1 MKRAHYNSYYQLAAV
16 VLKRIARWI
25 GQFITLFAI
34 AILLCAIWIGLIYLS
49 CNHY

>member
-16 VLKRIARWI
+16 VLKSIARWI
-25 GQFITLFAI
+25 GQFISLFAI

>member
-1 MKRAHYNSYYQLAAV
+1 MKRAQYYGFYQLAAEI
-16 VLKRIARWI
+16 LRRIARFV